1 MAAWWNSRPGNYYD
15 KVIVTSSP
23 LRIFTGDLTKLD
35 VVRVTWPNAVVQ
47 NWIDVAT
54 DKQIEIRESER
65 LASSCP
71 FLYAW
76 NGRRFVY
83 VTDVLGVGPLGELAP
98 DGTRVKPFP
107 EEFVRL
113 PKLAPDPKGNYV
125 FQLTDEMREADF
137 FDQVK
142 LLAVDHPASEEI
154 YANEI
159 YATIPAPPALYAVRD
174 KRFPVSAVDDHGR
187 DVLPLL
193 IEAGRPLPQR
203 LRAQPH
209 FGHGGLA
216 LTHARL
222 GQAARRLPGEF
233 VAEWLGVSGRT
244 PTAPA
249 L

>member
-1 MAAWWNSRPGNYYD
+1 LRAFEKEGPPAHWVEVKMNGYKSNSGGIGSVVEFKAGNYYN

-23 LRIFTGDLTKLD
+23 VRVFTGDLQKLD
-35 VVRVTWPNAVVQ
+35 VIRVTWPNAVVQ

-54 DKQIEIRESER
+54 DKQIEVRESER

-71 FLYAW
+71 FLYVW

-113 PKLAPDPKGNYV
+113 PDLVPDSKGDYV

-142 LLAVDHPASEEI
+142 LVAVDHPVTEEI

-159 YATIPAPPALYAVRD
+159 YATNPGPPSLYSVRD
-174 KRFPVSAVDDHGR
+174 KSFPVSAVDDQGH

-193 IEAGRPLPQR
+193 
-203 LRAQPH
+203 
-209 FGHGGLA
+209 
-216 LTHARL
+216 
-222 GQAARRLPGEF
+222 
-233 VAEWLGVSGRT
+233 
-244 PTAPA
+244 
-249 L
+249 